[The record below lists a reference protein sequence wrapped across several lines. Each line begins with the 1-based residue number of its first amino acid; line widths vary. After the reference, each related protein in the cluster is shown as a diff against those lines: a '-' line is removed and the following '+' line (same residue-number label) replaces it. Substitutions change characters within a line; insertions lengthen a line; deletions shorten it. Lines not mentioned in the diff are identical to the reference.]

1 MISVDGIV
9 LPNRPLSN
17 LEITDSVKK
26 LCIPSFR
33 AVFVR
38 DALPLK
44 LNKNE
49 CGILNLDDSS
59 GNGTRWLLWYRKNNK
74 NFYFD
79 IYGVQPPQELQRYLK
94 SAILYTTEKIQPK
107 GEVFCGHLCLH
118 VLKQLSLGRK
128 LQDIVNDLH

>member
-26 LCIPSFR
+26 LRIPPFR
-33 AVFVR
+33 GVFVR
-38 DALPLK
+38 DALPITP
-44 LNKNE
+44 NKNE

-59 GNGTRWLLWYRKNNK
+59 GNG
-74 NFYFD
+74 NFYFGS
-79 IYGVQPPQELQRYLK
+79 YGVQPPQELQRYLR

-107 GEVFCGHLCLH
+107 GEVFCGHLTY
-118 VLKQLSLGRK
+118 
-128 LQDIVNDLH
+128 

>member
-26 LCIPSFR
+26 LRIHSFR
-33 AVFVR
+33 GVFVR
-38 DALPLK
+38 DALPETP
-44 LNKNE
+44 NKND

-59 GNGTRWLLWYRKNNK
+59 GNGTHWVLWYRKNNK

-79 IYGVQPPQELQRYLK
+79 SYGVQPPRELQRYLEC
-94 SAILYTTEKIQPK
+94 YT
-107 GEVFCGHLCLH
+107 LH
-118 VLKQLSLGRK
+118 
-128 LQDIVNDLH
+128 H

>member
-26 LCIPSFR
+26 LRIPSFR
-33 AVFVR
+33 GVFVR
-38 DALPLK
+38 DTLPRTP
-44 LNKNE
+44 NKNV
-49 CGILNLDDSS
+49 CGTLNLDDSS
-59 GNGTRWLLWYRKNNK
+59 GNGTHWVFWYRNNNT
-74 NFYFD
+74 NFYFVSC
-79 IYGVQPPQELQRYLK
+79 GVQPPQELQRYLK
-94 SAILYTTEKIQPK
+94 SAILYTTEK

-118 VLKQLSLGRK
+118 ALKQLSLGCK